1 MQIVG
6 QEDPNHL
13 QIFKG
18 IPGHRGIIL
27 FWVNRRKTS
36 WWSERILIV
45 GASQRWE
52 GLT

>member
-18 IPGHRGIIL
+18 IPHHRGIIL
-27 FWVNRRKTS
+27 CWVNRRKTS
-36 WWSERILIV
+36 GWSERILIV
-45 GASQRWE
+45 GAGQRWK